1 MRSHTDEAIIERASN
16 EEKDLKAMKNNRLD
30 VAVDMDDEHG
40 TAHTYVVN
48 FCKADDGSWKALEV
62 SEISSL

>member
-1 MRSHTDEAIIERASN
+1 MRSHTDEEIIERAFK

-30 VAVDMDDEHG
+30 VTVDMDDEHG

-48 FCKADDGSWKALEV
+48 FCKDNDGSWKALEV
-62 SEISSL
+62 SEISSW